1 MGLIADSS
9 IVVGGERK
17 GQTAVGL
24 LSDIRA
30 AFGPDDIALSVVS
43 VMELEHGIWRARNA
57 EQAAGRQTFLD
68 DLFAAVPIHPLTFS
82 IARLAA
88 RIDGESRRKGIQI
101 PFQDLV
107 IGATALK
114 FGYAIATTNL
124 RHFQMIRI

>member
-1 MGLIADSS
+1 
-9 IVVGGERK
+9 
-17 GQTAVGL
+17 L

-57 EQAAGRQTFLD
+57 GQAAGRQTFLD
-68 DLFAAVPIHPLTFS
+68 DLFGAVPIHPLTFS

-107 IGATALK
+107 IGATALE
-114 FGYAIATTNL
+114 FGYAVATSNL
-124 RHFQMIRI
+124 RHFRMIPNLTVKQYPEG